1 MKTILIACV
10 LIAACSDSAGMLE
23 PVPPGLRYSSATITV
38 SGTPVA
44 LAVNVTAHPH
54 LDVGALLTTTN
65 GTGWPS
71 AALPT
76 RVWVVRRGVA
86 WTATATRDTRALP
99 LPFGSIAVITP
110 LGPSWPVGDSVEVV
124 VQVRDGGGR
133 TQLVRA
139 PSTVIVG
146 Q

>member
-23 PVPPGLRYSSATITV
+23 PVPPGLRFSSSTITV

-44 LAVNVTAHPH
+44 LAVNVTAHPR

-65 GTGWPS
+65 RTGWPS
-71 AALPT
+71 SASPT
-76 RVWVVRRGVA
+76 RIWVVHRGVA
-86 WTATATRDTRALP
+86 WTATVTRDTRPIP
-99 LPFGSIAVITP
+99 LPFGAIAVITP
-110 LGPSWPVGDSVEVV
+110 LGPSWPVGDSVDVV
-124 VQVRDGGGR
+124 VQVRDGGR

-139 PSTVIVG
+139 PSTVIVAG
-146 Q
+146 